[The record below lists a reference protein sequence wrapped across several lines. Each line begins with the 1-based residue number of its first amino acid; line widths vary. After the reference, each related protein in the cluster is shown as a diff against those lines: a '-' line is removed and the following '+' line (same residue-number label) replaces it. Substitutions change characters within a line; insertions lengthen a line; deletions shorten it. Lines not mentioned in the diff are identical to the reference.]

1 MDLHASILNDEDKFT
16 ALKLNGKAELER
28 EFEYLLK
35 GLDKLYTS
43 STTLTREQVQK
54 SSLQADGRVAQKV
67 QGVKER
73 VDRMKKAWHDMGH
86 PIVKRAQNDLDA
98 ALGNEYVDLE
108 SKVSTMIAFSMAS
121 EVRCP
126 EWRE

>member
-1 MDLHASILNDEDKFT
+1 LDLHASILTDDDKFT

-43 STTLTREQVQK
+43 STTLTREQVQM
-54 SSLQADGRVAQKV
+54 SSLQADGRVAKKV
-67 QGVKER
+67 QDVKDR
-73 VDRMKKAWHDMGH
+73 VDRMKKAWHDMGL

-98 ALGNEYVDLE
+98 ALGNEYADLE
-108 SKVSTMIAFSMAS
+108 AKVSLLTVIL
-121 EVRCP
+121 P
-126 EWRE
+126 ETGD